1 MHQRR
6 LCLRHSTLRYCW
18 VDLNRLFS
26 VLYTVF
32 ILLSVFHS
40 FFRLF
45 IWGSSALL
53 SNIHRPTRP
62 HTTDTRHDTTS
73 ILDTR
78 HSTFS
83 SISPHCR
90 SLHFDHPFHPHP
102 RYTYATQSLYS
113 GYLSCSLKEPPGIR
127 SHITQQWLLPPLY
140 HHYRLTRLGYD
151 LISYG
156 YRYSLDWCFWRRL
169 RSGCLSCRR
178 YGVWFSGGLW
188 RRMRSGLGV
197 VCFSLFVQLDGFMSR
212 LSVPNGL
219 DKTDNM
225 G

>member
-62 HTTDTRHDTTS
+62 HTTDTRLDTTS
-73 ILDTR
+73 LLDTR
-78 HSTFS
+78 PRRSPPFLLTAAL
-83 SISPHCR
+83 SIR
-90 SLHFDHPFHPHP
+90 FHPHP
-102 RYTYATQSLYS
+102 RYTYTAQSLHS

-140 HHYRLTRLGYD
+140 HHYRLTLLGYD

-178 YGVWFSGGLW
+178 YGVWCNGGLW

-197 VCFSLFVQLDGFMSR
+197 VCFSLSVQMDDFIQ
-212 LSVPNGL
+212 GL
-219 DKTDNM
+219 LCRM
-225 G
+225 ALIIRII